1 MIDKYAT
8 SRNDEGQG
16 GNIYITFMSKNGSHP
31 RVRSKQRARRRN
43 AQRRRRRSHRRRMTS
58 PSDQA
63 TIYHRTARV
72 AFKTQKRVHE
82 RVVWIVSV
90 YDNPNDIRNYDGK
103 TMSRLGQEL
112 YGKNA
117 KSEKMII
124 IREILDKKPIAKS
137 NLTLEEHKHQQHLAT
152 T

>member
-1 MIDKYAT
+1 
-8 SRNDEGQG
+8 
-16 GNIYITFMSKNGSHP
+16 
-31 RVRSKQRARRRN
+31 
-43 AQRRRRRSHRRRMTS
+43 MTS
-58 PSDQA
+58 PSDKA
-63 TIYHRTARV
+63 TIYHMTARV
-72 AFKTQKRVHE
+72 AFKKQKRVHE

-103 TMSRLGQEL
+103 TMSRLSQEL

-124 IREILDKKPIAKS
+124 IREILDKNPISKS
-137 NLTLEEHKHQQHLAT
+137 NLTLEEHKHQQHLET